1 MMSTDTM
8 TDAPTATE
16 PDHLDPGLTVPAF
29 LRRACE
35 RAPDRTALIF
45 EGEPWSF
52 RRLADETARM
62 QATLLGLGAGKG
74 TRVGVLMGMRPEWVV
89 ASFAAMG
96 IGAVAVPIS
105 TYEPAKQRHELLRQ
119 ADVAILV
126 LQDQMLRNAFLDDLL
141 AEVPGLTATDGEP
154 FDVRLPALRHVIHLG
169 SDRSEGRLLAWSD
182 ALDRA
187 PRLPDGY
194 LDALQREIHPT
205 DDALIIHT
213 SGTSGTA
220 KGVLHGHRGIAIQ
233 FDRLPGQFTITDED
247 VVWGSYP
254 LFWSAGIAWVLG
266 AGLAAGATVVL
277 QERFERTEALDL
289 IARHRV
295 TVAHATPLQ
304 LDEMQEALGD
314 HDADLSSLRILPR
327 GRLADHLGM
336 PHDAVFGG
344 ASLGLTE
351 TLTLAASIPWDAPV
365 ELRRTTH
372 GRALPGT
379 SLKIV
384 DPDTGDTLGV
394 GERGEIALKGTTL
407 MKGYNKRFPET
418 YLDEDGYY
426 RTGDAGHVDEDGYLH
441 WTGRMAHLIRTNS
454 ANVSPAEVEAALYAQ
469 SEVKIAAAIGAPDP
483 DYGEVVVACL
493 VLKPGASLTADDV
506 RTRLRDELAGY
517 KIPRHVLFVTED
529 ELEMTATGKLRLER
543 LRALVTERLASPE
556 PADDPRS

>member
-1 MMSTDTM
+1 MMSTDT
-8 TDAPTATE
+8 TTAAASAPVTE
-16 PDHLDPGLTVPAF
+16 SDHLDPELTVPAF

-35 RAPDRTALIF
+35 RAPERTALIF
-45 EGEPWSF
+45 EDEQWSY
-52 RRLADETARM
+52 RRLAEETTRM

-89 ASFAAMG
+89 ATFAAMG

-119 ADVAILV
+119 ADIAILV
-126 LQDQMLRNAFLDDLL
+126 MQDRMLRGTFLDDLL
-141 AEVPGLTATDGEP
+141 AEVPGLTASDAEP
-154 FDVRLPALRHVIHLG
+154 FDARLPFLRHVIHLG
-169 SDRSEGRLLAWSD
+169 SDRSEGRLLAWDD

-194 LDALQREIHPT
+194 LAAVQREIHPT

-213 SGTSGTA
+213 SGTSGAA
-220 KGVLHGHRGIAIQ
+220 KGVLHAHRGIAIQ
-233 FDRLPGQFTITDED
+233 FDRLPGQFTITDDD

-266 AGLAAGATVVL
+266 AGLAAGAPVVM
-277 QERFERTEALDL
+277 QERFEKTEALDL
-289 IARHRV
+289 IARYRV

-304 LDEMQEALGD
+304 LDEMQEALAE
-314 HDADLSSLRILPR
+314 HDVDVSSLRILPR

-336 PHDAVFGG
+336 PEDAVFGG

-379 SLKIV
+379 RLKIV
-384 DPDTGDTLGV
+384 DPETGDELPLGAS
-394 GERGEIALKGTTL
+394 GEIALKGTTL

-418 YLDEDGYY
+418 YLDDNGFY
-426 RTGDAGHVDEDGYLH
+426 RTGDAGHVDDDGYLH
-441 WTGRMAHLIRTNS
+441 WTGRLAHLIRTNS
-454 ANVSPAEVEAALYAQ
+454 ANVSPAEVEAGLYAQ
-469 SEVKIAAAIGAPDP
+469 PEVKIAAAIGVPDP
-483 DYGEVVVACL
+483 DYGEIVVACV
-493 VLKPGASLTADDV
+493 VLKPGASLTEDEV

-517 KIPRHVLFVTED
+517 KIPRRVLFVEES
-529 ELEMTATGKLRLER
+529 ELEMTATGKLRLEQ
-543 LRALVTERLASPE
+543 LRTLVTERLAT
-556 PADDPRS
+556 A